1 MYFSVINHAATTRY
15 SKLGGE
21 SLGAFNYNMTLTNI
35 HLTPIF
41 MLYGRNPK
49 NISCVLSHLIQKKV
63 DLEDQADIICEK
75 YPWPQLL
82 Y

>member
-41 MLYGRNPK
+41 FALR
-49 NISCVLSHLIQKKV
+49 SES
-63 DLEDQADIICEK
+63 
-75 YPWPQLL
+75 
-82 Y
+82 